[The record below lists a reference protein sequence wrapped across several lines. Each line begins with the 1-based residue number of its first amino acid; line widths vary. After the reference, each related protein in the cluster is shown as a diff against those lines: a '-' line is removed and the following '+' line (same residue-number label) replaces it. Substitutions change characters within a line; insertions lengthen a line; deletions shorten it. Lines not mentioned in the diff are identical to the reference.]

1 MKFLSTLTLL
11 LSLNTVLA
19 QVNSCDFLKKELDK
33 NIQCGYL
40 VVPENHEQS
49 NEKKIKIAYA
59 ILKSKNKNTKE
70 FPAILL
76 NGGPGGQALSSIERW
91 VNNPMRETRDLI
103 VFDQRGIGFSSP
115 LPNPDLAIFKI
126 LAGNFSVKEEYQLMR
141 DTLVQYKQKC
151 IDNQIALECYITSQS
166 AADVNTLM
174 ENLGYQK
181 YVVYG
186 ESYGTRLARVVM
198 DKFPKRISCVIADAP
213 AILEDDFLSLRIKNY
228 NDGLEKIF
236 RYCENDPD
244 CKEKNPNIR
253 KDYVDGVTA
262 LAKAP
267 LELNIG
273 GKSFFV
279 NPQDALF
286 MLRYQLY
293 APNSKASV
301 PGFIKALKERDTN
314 SLNASQQFL
323 IGFVNSLN
331 LSLFIS
337 TGRNEEYDA
346 MRTDNYFDGLYST
359 LPNLPAKLGFFT
371 SLYKASIDWH
381 TKILTTEEKKLKPST
396 IPTLI
401 FVNKFDPVT
410 PPKNGF
416 IFKETLPNAKLFV
429 LDLQGH
435 GVTGDCATQVMIDF
449 MSNPK
454 GDIDSKCLPLAN

>member
-11 LSLNTVLA
+11 LSLNTLLA

-33 NIQCGYL
+33 DIQCGYM
-40 VVPENHEQS
+40 VVPENHELPHG
-49 NEKKIKIAYA
+49 KKIKIAYA
-59 ILKSKNKNTKE
+59 ILKSRDKSTKE

-76 NGGPGGQALSSIERW
+76 NGGPGAQALSIIERW
-91 VNNPMRETRDLI
+91 VSNPMRNTRDLI

-115 LPNPDLAIFKI
+115 LPNPDVGIFKI
-126 LAGNFSVKEEYQLMR
+126 LAGNFNEKQEYILMR
-141 DTLVQYKQKC
+141 DTLARYKQKC
-151 IDNQIALECYITSQS
+151 INNKLALECYITSQS
-166 AADVNTLM
+166 AADVNALM
-174 ENLGYQK
+174 ENLNYKQ
-181 YVVYG
+181 YVLYG
-186 ESYGTRLARVVM
+186 ESYGTRLARTVM
-198 DKFPKRISCVIADAP
+198 DKFPKRINCVIADAP

-228 NDGLEKIF
+228 SDGLEKIF
-236 RYCENDPD
+236 RYCENDPH
-244 CKEKNPNIR
+244 CKEKNPTIR
-253 KDYVDGVTA
+253 NDYVDGVAA
-262 LAKAP
+262 LVKTP
-267 LELNIG
+267 IELNIG

-293 APNSKASV
+293 APNSKTSV
-301 PGFIKALKERDTN
+301 PAFIKALKERDTN
-314 SLNASQQFL
+314 NLNESQQFL
-323 IGFVNSLN
+323 QGFVNSLN

-346 MRTDNYFDGLYST
+346 KRTDNYFDSLYST
-359 LPNLPAKLGFFT
+359 LPNVPAKLGFFT
-371 SLYKASIDWH
+371 SLYKASSDWH
-381 TKILTTEEKKLKPST
+381 TKVLTTEEKKLKQSA

-401 FVNKFDPVT
+401 FVNKYDPVT

-454 GDIDSKCLPLAN
+454 GKINTSCLPLAN

>member
-1 MKFLSTLTLL
+1 
-11 LSLNTVLA
+11 
-19 QVNSCDFLKKELDK
+19 
-33 NIQCGYL
+33 
-40 VVPENHEQS
+40 
-49 NEKKIKIAYA
+49 
-59 ILKSKNKNTKE
+59 
-70 FPAILL
+70 
-76 NGGPGGQALSSIERW
+76 
-91 VNNPMRETRDLI
+91 MRETRDLI

-126 LAGNFSVKEEYQLMR
+126 LAGNFSIKEESQLMS
-141 DTLVQYKQKC
+141 DTLSRYKQKC
-151 IDNQIALECYITSQS
+151 IDNKIALECYITSQS
-166 AADVNTLM
+166 AADVNVLM
-174 ENLGYQK
+174 ENLGYHK
-181 YVVYG
+181 YVLYG
-186 ESYGTRLARVVM
+186 ESYGTRLARAVM
-198 DKFPKRISCVIADAP
+198 DKFPRRISCVIADAP

-236 RYCENDPD
+236 SYCENDPD

-253 KDYVDGVTA
+253 KDYTNGVAA

-267 LELNIG
+267 IELNIG
-273 GKSFFV
+273 GKPFFV

-301 PGFIKALKERDTN
+301 PAFIKALKERDTN
-314 SLNASQQFL
+314 NLNASQQFL
-323 IGFVNSLN
+323 QGFVNSLN

-346 MRTDNYFDGLYST
+346 KKTDTYFDSLYST

-371 SLYKASIDWH
+371 SLYKASSNWH
-381 TKILTTEEKKLKPST
+381 TKVLTTEEKKPKQSI

-416 IFKETLPNAKLFV
+416 IFKETLSNAKLFV

-454 GDIDSKCLPLAN
+454 GKIDTSCLPLAN